1 MDWSRWM
8 EIRNGEN
15 VYFIKMLSLR
25 IKKKRNDEN
34 TVILSFVDFGTRV
47 EERSRILLFVRLVP
61 FPPARGKYFI
71 LDKKE
76 SGYFTAVFDKVNTFL
91 PFFAFDWWIVS
102 LKKIRYPNLHFF
114 ETAHILNGKCFW
126 FDLERRRKEK
136 EFESLHR
143 ILILQNWTKR
153 IEQPPI
159 NNHLQD
165 SPSYSTPYLKRRRRR
180 ACTCR
185 ALGRLLV
192 PSWTRRSL
200 LSKRRDGS

>member
-1 MDWSRWM
+1 MKQYLIHELTRTRRGRTIYISYSSWHDWRNCNWW
-8 EIRNGEN
+8 IDLVGWKFGNGEN
-15 VYFIKMLSLR
+15 VYFIKMLSLQ

-102 LKKIRYPNLHFF
+102 LKKIRYPNLQS
-114 ETAHILNGKCFW
+114 I
-126 FDLERRRKEK
+126 
-136 EFESLHR
+136 SLKQR
-143 ILILQNWTKR
+143 TF
-153 IEQPPI
+153 
-159 NNHLQD
+159 
-165 SPSYSTPYLKRRRRR
+165 
-180 ACTCR
+180 
-185 ALGRLLV
+185 
-192 PSWTRRSL
+192 
-200 LSKRRDGS
+200 